1 MLTKDIWLPTEE
13 ELTVQEVPL
22 GTPSLR
28 AGAMHLGKAC
38 EVQNNEF
45 MLCRGETQD
54 PRFCKI
60 ILNITFHF
68 NTIPFLHIEA
78 VNFASAVCHIFSFDV
93 YCILHFQRYNR
104 QYTTR
109 INFFMS
115 IKYFQFYCVLGSV

>member
-54 PRFCKI
+54 PRFYKI

-68 NTIPFLHIEA
+68 NSIPFLHIEA

-93 YCILHFQRYNR
+93 Y
-104 QYTTR
+104 YTFNDT
-109 INFFMS
+109 IDNTQHALIFSCHLNIFS
-115 IKYFQFYCVLGSV
+115 FTAF

>member
-54 PRFCKI
+54 PRFSQQYSTKYS
-60 ILNITFHF
+60 ILTQSLCF
-68 NTIPFLHIEA
+68 PSL
-78 VNFASAVCHIFSFDV
+78 
-93 YCILHFQRYNR
+93 
-104 QYTTR
+104 
-109 INFFMS
+109 
-115 IKYFQFYCVLGSV
+115 

>member
-54 PRFCKI
+54 PRFYKI

-68 NTIPFLHIEA
+68 NSIPFLHIEA
-78 VNFASAVCHIFSFDV
+78 VNFASAVCHIFSF
-93 YCILHFQRYNR
+93 QRYNR
-104 QYTTR
+104 QYRTRSTR
-109 INFFMS
+109 INFFLL